1 MNISTP
7 DLCDEYPDLVRVV
20 EPMFL
25 NLGGK
30 ESFGGEIVTIKCF
43 EDNSVVKETANS
55 PGDGKVIVVDGGGS
69 MRRALCGDLV
79 AESAMKNGWV
89 GFIIYGCIRD
99 VDEISEMDIGMQALG
114 TYPVKTEKKG
124 VGDLNIPVTFG
135 GVTFNPG
142 EYLYADNNGVIISN
156 NFLKLS
162 NN

>member
-7 DLCDEYPDLVRVV
+7 DLCDEYPDLVRIV

-30 ESFGGEIVTIKCF
+30 DSFGGEIVTIKCF

-55 PGDGKVIVVDGGGS
+55 PGEGKVIVVDGGGS

-79 AESAMKNGWV
+79 AESAMNNGWA
-89 GFIIYGCIRD
+89 GIIIYGCIRD

-114 TYPVKTEKKG
+114 TFPVKTEKRG
-124 VGDLNIPVTFG
+124 IGDLNIPIEFG

-142 EYLYADNNGVIISN
+142 EFVYADNNGIIVSS
-156 NFLKLS
+156 KSLS
-162 NN
+162 